1 MSLHDLAKVL
11 GNSEAIKE
19 KIVTGAKVDEADK
32 LKRTALHMAAWSGNL
47 EALQILVRA
56 GASLDAKAMD
66 SFTALH
72 FASQSSAESA
82 PACVRFLVK
91 KNKGLL
97 NMRISKG
104 NKSALHLAAAKGNLS
119 VITAL
124 LELGADIAAKTTS
137 GQSPADLAKTPQVK
151 ALLSNYTAQ
160 KKEKIAEDSADESE
174 GEENQTNE
182 TVEEVEVQQATKCT
196 KDAESP
202 SLGKKRPISEVSPDE
217 A

>member
-1 MSLHDLAKVL
+1 MSLHDLAKVH
-11 GNSEAIKE
+11 GNADAIKE
-19 KIVTGAKVDEADK
+19 KIATGAKVDEADK

-91 KNKGLL
+91 KNKALL
-97 NMRISKG
+97 NIRISKG

-119 VITAL
+119 VVTAL

-137 GQSPADLAKTPQVK
+137 GQSPADIAKTPQIK
-151 ALLSNYTAQ
+151 ALLTTYTVQ
-160 KKEKIAEDSADESE
+160 KKTKSADNSDDESE
-174 GEENQTNE
+174 ADEEPAE
-182 TVEEVEVQQATKCT
+182 EVSGEVEVQGATSST
-196 KDAESP
+196 RDATSP
-202 SLGKKRPISEVSPDE
+202 SLGKKRPISDVSPD
-217 A
+217 AV

>member
-11 GNSEAIKE
+11 GNAEAIKE

-47 EALQILVRA
+47 EVLQILVRA

-82 PACVRFLVK
+82 PACVRFLAK

-104 NKSALHLAAAKGNLS
+104 NKSALHLAAAKGNLA
-119 VITAL
+119 VVTTL
-124 LELGADIAAKTTS
+124 LELGADMTAKTTS
-137 GQSPADLAKTPQVK
+137 GQSAADLAKTPQVK
-151 ALLSNYTAQ
+151 ALLTNYTVQ
-160 KKEKIAEDSADESE
+160 KKTKSGEDSADESD
-174 GEENQTNE
+174 GEEDQTE
-182 TVEEVEVQQATKCT
+182 GTGQEVEVQQATNDT
-196 KDAESP
+196 ESP
-202 SLGKKRPISEVSPDE
+202 SLGKKRPISEVSPEE